1 MSQKHL
7 FFCLKVLFS
16 YKTDV
21 FSEKYAEICE
31 RFLNSG
37 VCSDVNPKGEKAMKK
52 TFIIVITLTLGLVSA
67 KAQETADEYEQQIT
81 AAYVRNDMKTL
92 DEQLASYYKSG
103 LYPLDVL
110 MYNYNEMQGMED
122 WGVMV
127 MSSAESLIGKLMLQ
141 RVLNVHRDKV
151 LVCTELGG
159 LDSPTCERLDIPMP
173 ATKWQDEKVYEQSI
187 KWVAD
192 HADRAVYFPFTDAPL
207 FMQFPDSLKECIYN
221 EGLTMRYATTP
232 YDNIA
237 VKILNLEERYLMD
250 YLKLSLHPYNEQK
263 DKRHYHRFTPG
274 MLALNYS
281 AIAQDLMP
289 YYKTNRPEK
298 LKWLQ
303 WLQNACQKYFNQTW
317 MNSLFNL
324 EP

>member
-1 MSQKHL
+1 
-7 FFCLKVLFS
+7 VLFS
-16 YKTDV
+16 YKTDF
-21 FSEKYAEICE
+21 FSKKYADICE
-31 RFLNSG
+31 RFRNSS

-67 KAQETADEYEQQIT
+67 NAQETADEYEQQIT

-221 EGLTMRYATTP
+221 EGLTMRYSATP

-237 VKILNLEERYLMD
+237 VKIRNLEERYLTD
-250 YLKLSLHPYNEQK
+250 YLRLSLQPYNEKK
-263 DKRHYHRFTPG
+263 DQRLYRRFTPS
-274 MLALNYS
+274 MLALSYS
-281 AIAQDLMP
+281 AIYLDMLP
-289 YYKTNRPEK
+289 YYREHKPDKVE
-298 LKWLQ
+298 WLEG
-303 WLQNACQKYFNQTW
+303 LYSACQTHYNHLTLNKFYNTGQ
-317 MNSLFNL
+317 
-324 EP
+324 

>member
-1 MSQKHL
+1 
-7 FFCLKVLFS
+7 
-16 YKTDV
+16 
-21 FSEKYAEICE
+21 
-31 RFLNSG
+31 
-37 VCSDVNPKGEKAMKK
+37 MKK

-151 LVCTELGG
+151 QLMIYLKASVPHLVGNIQKRGRE
-159 LDSPTCERLDIPMP
+159 
-173 ATKWQDEKVYEQSI
+173 YEQSI

-281 AIAQDLMP
+281 ATGTARLSGLTDIPVTIASKGPSLRMAVWR
-289 YYKTNRPEK
+289 RPGVAAYQKAMQPSRTHRSEPLRKRQPVEK
-298 LKWLQ
+298 W
-303 WLQNACQKYFNQTW
+303 
-317 MNSLFNL
+317 S
-324 EP
+324 E

>member
-1 MSQKHL
+1 
-7 FFCLKVLFS
+7 
-16 YKTDV
+16 
-21 FSEKYAEICE
+21 
-31 RFLNSG
+31 
-37 VCSDVNPKGEKAMKK
+37 MKK

-207 FMQFPDSLKECIYN
+207 FMQ
-221 EGLTMRYATTP
+221 
-232 YDNIA
+232 
-237 VKILNLEERYLMD
+237 
-250 YLKLSLHPYNEQK
+250 
-263 DKRHYHRFTPG
+263 
-274 MLALNYS
+274 
-281 AIAQDLMP
+281 
-289 YYKTNRPEK
+289 
-298 LKWLQ
+298 
-303 WLQNACQKYFNQTW
+303 
-317 MNSLFNL
+317 
-324 EP
+324 